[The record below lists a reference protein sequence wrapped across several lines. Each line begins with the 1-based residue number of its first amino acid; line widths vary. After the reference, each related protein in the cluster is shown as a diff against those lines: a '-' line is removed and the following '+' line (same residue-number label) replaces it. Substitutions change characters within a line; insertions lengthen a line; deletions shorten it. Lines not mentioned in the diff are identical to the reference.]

1 MSLEVKC
8 WWRLSLPSQS
18 PHLCGPATKQLQS
31 SVVVEAYL
39 CRCCIGPGDMGNCCW
54 FVEGV
59 SVEGGPAHPDDTY
72 RGALQSEQTAGA
84 SWLLDHIDE
93 EMGMKGNPYQPLTFN
108 SVYPCSSW
116 LWKVEVFALCIHS
129 VGTLAKAFFPA
140 LNDYTY
146 TCTSMQMTYRL
157 YSYSLK
163 VRIVSNVLQTL
174 HICCL

>member
-108 SVYPCSSW
+108 SVYPCSSRLKSW
-116 LWKVEVFALCIHS
+116 GICALHS
-129 VGTLAKAFFPA
+129 FSWDFGKGFFP
-140 LNDYTY
+140 
-146 TCTSMQMTYRL
+146 SFKWL
-157 YSYSLK
+157 YIHLY
-163 VRIVSNVLQTL
+163 INADDIQT
-174 HICCL
+174 I